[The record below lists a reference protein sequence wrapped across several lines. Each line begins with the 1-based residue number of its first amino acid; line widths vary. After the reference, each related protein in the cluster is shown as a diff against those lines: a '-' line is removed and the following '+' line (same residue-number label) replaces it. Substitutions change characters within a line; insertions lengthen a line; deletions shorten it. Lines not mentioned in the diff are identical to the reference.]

1 MTPGERLRQI
11 ANALNLST
19 LLGVMI
25 ARAASAPRN
34 RGPRGLILAS
44 GYTWTMPKAAA
55 FTVGNVVLFRAGT
68 ASAGTDPILLS
79 HEERHSTQYAYCL
92 GLPFLPLYLLCALW
106 SLLRTGNPG
115 TRNFFERQAGLA
127 AGGYPDKRIPVRP
140 THQRN
145 EARQ

>member
-25 ARAASAPRN
+25 ARAANAPRV
-34 RGPRGLILAS
+34 RGPRGLIIAS
-44 GYTWTMPKAAA
+44 DYTWTLPKAAA

-68 ASAGTDPILLS
+68 ASAGADPVLLS

-92 GLPFLPLYLLCALW
+92 GLPFLPFYLLCALW

-127 AGGYPDKRIPVRP
+127 AGGYPDGQVPGRP
-140 THQRN
+140 PHQRN
-145 EARQ
+145 EA